1 MHHAYYRTGCRS
13 NTGSFCLCFS
23 TIIQVSS
30 FLRSLGHCY
39 HHHHHRH
46 HPPTPPTTTT
56 TTTTHHHHHL
66 HHHHHHHH
74 HHPFP
79 QHGGP
84 LFPDCTFTV
93 SPCTPTEP
101 SLCPNVPSLY
111 PTVLSLYPHCILPV
125 TSLYPNW
132 TLTVSSLCPNLP
144 SLYPHCTP
152 LYSHCTPTVSF
163 PVPSMY
169 PPSLLLL
176 TLSTSLL
183 APLWIWTIM
192 ITVFTAIILVVERS
206 IIIGSPVIVGWPWLY
221 NIFAPGTSG

>member
-30 FLRSLGHCY
+30 FLRSLDHCY

-56 TTTTHHHHHL
+56 
-66 HHHHHHHH
+66 HH
-74 HHPFP
+74 HHPP
-79 QHGGP
+79 PPPPPPPPHGGP

-125 TSLYPNW
+125 TSLYPNY
-132 TLTVSSLCPNLP
+132 TLTVPQSILTVSSLYPTVL
-144 SLYPHCTP
+144 SLYPHCILPCTLNVSSFPPPPHP
-152 LYSHCTPTVSF
+152 LLLPPSSIMNLNYHDHCFYSHYTRCRTFYHHRFTGNCW
-163 PVPSMY
+163 
-169 PPSLLLL
+169 L
-176 TLSTSLL
+176 T
-183 APLWIWTIM
+183 M
-192 ITVFTAIILVVERS
+192 II
-206 IIIGSPVIVGWPWLY
+206 
-221 NIFAPGTSG
+221 